1 MHYRHRVFMHRG
13 SGEDPKGYLQEIISK
28 EDTVAELGCGTGFY
42 CQYLKDLAAKVY
54 CVEID
59 AKAIE
64 EARQNIKAENAVF
77 LNEDAA
83 HTSIPTGSL
92 DAVLLA
98 NSFHDMD
105 REAVYQEILR
115 VLKQNGKVIVID
127 WEKTETAFGPP
138 MWIRMS
144 KGDYLSI
151 FRDFKLEKEFK
162 PSPYHYGLIFKR

>member
-1 MHYRHRVFMHRG
+1 MRQAL
-13 SGEDPKGYLQEIISK
+13 GENPKGYLQEIISK
-28 EDTVAELGCGTGFY
+28 EDTVAELGCGAGFY

-59 AKAIE
+59 AEAIE
-64 EARQNIKAENAVF
+64 EARQNIKADNVVF

-115 VLKQNGKVIVID
+115 ILKQNGKVIIID

-138 MWIRMS
+138 IWIRMS
-144 KGDYLSI
+144 KEDYLSI
-151 FRDFKLEKEFK
+151 FKDFKLENEFK
-162 PSPYHYGLIFKR
+162 PGPYHYGLIFKR